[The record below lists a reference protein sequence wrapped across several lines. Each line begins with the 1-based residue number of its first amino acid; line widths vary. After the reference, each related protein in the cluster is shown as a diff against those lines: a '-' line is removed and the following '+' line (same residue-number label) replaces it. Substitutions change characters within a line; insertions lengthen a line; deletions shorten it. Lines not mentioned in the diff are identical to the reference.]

1 MDNINSTYEELSELL
16 KDFRFAMV
24 TFVTAEGHLHSAP
37 MTTQNDA
44 FNGIVWFLGSKKSE
58 LVKSISS
65 NRQVNLGYSNTSNN
79 DYVSINGVAENVID
93 EVILDEIWSPAY
105 EAFFEHGKSDPDIQL
120 IRVVCNGAQYW
131 KGTGK
136 LVTLYKLAKASVTG
150 ETEDLGTSKSISL

>member
-16 KDFRFAMV
+16 KDFRFSMV
-24 TFVTAEGHLHSAP
+24 TFVTDEGHLHSAP
-37 MTTQNDA
+37 MTAQNDA

-65 NRQVNLGYSNTSNN
+65 NPQVNLGYSNTSNN

-131 KGTGK
+131 KGSGT

>member
-16 KDFRFAMV
+16 KDFRFSMV
-24 TFVTAEGHLHSAP
+24 TFVTDEGHLHSAP

-65 NRQVNLGYSNTSNN
+65 NPQVNLGYSNTSNN

-131 KGTGK
+131 KGSDT

>member
-65 NRQVNLGYSNTSNN
+65 NRQINLGYSNTSNN